1 MLRPAV
7 QVENV
12 AEIAWGALLII
23 YLVGAGRPEYLQ
35 WPVLTV
41 FGLSAIA
48 ALLELYLRRI
58 QWPWL
63 IAYDTVVWTLLISA
77 MVCVTGGRGSEVW
90 PAFFMMSL
98 TAPSVGR
105 PLYHYSL
112 MAFNSLLYGLIY
124 TLINPYG
131 VEFNLSLL
139 FLRIGLFFLVTYVVD
154 RSMDRERSA
163 LQTLIQV
170 ANSRVNELVSAR
182 DNERR
187 RIASDIHDW
196 LGTGIV
202 APMRKL
208 ELAVRTT
215 DPTVGRARVEET
227 LESLRRSHEEMRRVM
242 ENLHP
247 HLLEQMGLTEALRA
261 YVQQWGEESAIRTEF
276 QGDSAP
282 EPPPAVAVTVYRI
295 LQEALNNV
303 AKHSLAEQVTVD
315 LTLRRESVALAVLD
329 DGQGYESPRLGG
341 RGLSGMHERVAIF
354 GGSLVIE
361 SVPGKGTAVCADI
374 PIPQVDPNQPE
385 EIAE

>member
-1 MLRPAV
+1 M
-7 QVENV
+7 
-12 AEIAWGALLII
+12 I
-23 YLVGAGRPEYLQ
+23 
-35 WPVLTV
+35 
-41 FGLSAIA
+41 
-48 ALLELYLRRI
+48 
-58 QWPWL
+58 
-63 IAYDTVVWTLLISA
+63 
-77 MVCVTGGRGSEVW
+77 
-90 PAFFMMSL
+90 SL
-98 TAPSVGR
+98 TAPSLGR

-112 MAFNSLLYGLIY
+112 IGFNSLLYGLIY

-170 ANSRVNELVSAR
+170 ANSRVSELVSAR

-208 ELAVRTT
+208 ELAVRSAN
-215 DPTVGRARVEET
+215 PAVGRSRVEET

-276 QGDSAP
+276 RADSAP
-282 EPPPAVAVTVYRI
+282 EPPPAVTLTVYRI
-295 LQEALNNV
+295 LQEALNNA
-303 AKHSLAEQVTVD
+303 AKHSAAEQVTVE
-315 LTLRRESVALAVLD
+315 LTLRRERVTLTVAD
-329 DGQGYESPRLGG
+329 DGQGFEGPRLGG
-341 RGLSGMHERVAIF
+341 RGLAGMKERVAIF
-354 GGSLVIE
+354 SGSLVID
-361 SVPGKGTAVCADI
+361 SLPGKGTAVRAEI
-374 PIPQVDPNQPE
+374 PISQVDPNQRE
-385 EIAE
+385 EIAR